1 MSCSRSILMHLL
13 RGFGAIALIVLA
25 VVYGGERL
33 SLLLPLLIGAVVL
46 MRGCPT
52 CWLLGLAEAV
62 KKGRESPHAGK
73 AVPDQSSF
81 Q

>member
-1 MSCSRSILMHLL
+1 MSCNRSITIHLL

-25 VVYGGERL
+25 VLYGGENVW
-33 SLLLPLLIGAVVL
+33 LLPPLFIGAIIL

-62 KKGRESPHAGK
+62 KRG
-73 AVPDQSSF
+73 
-81 Q
+81 